1 MEDRVMLK
9 KSGLQRWVALVLLS
23 GLALSAGAAE
33 PVAVL
38 RQLQG
43 TVFVSQGS
51 AMVPAQ
57 EGMPLQAGYRV
68 VAVAGGQAKVAYP
81 DGCVAALPE
90 NSLLAV
96 KGTDQCRL
104 GQAQVRA
111 TRGFQ
116 DSRIGQVPETTFTIK
131 DLKAPD
137 GTSVMV
143 AGEPARINVNFPINN
158 TITTGPGG
166 EATVVFEDGCEVTVR
181 NVIEP
186 VPVEEFKEQ
195 CRIAADIP
203 DTPVT
208 GIILGTG
215 AAIAAIAAAI
225 DIKNRDSDDR
235 PASPAR

>member
-1 MEDRVMLK
+1 MLK

-38 RQLQG
+38 QQLQG

-68 VAVAGGQAKVAYP
+68 VAVAGGQVEVAYP

-186 VPVEEFKEQ
+186 VPVEEFKGQ
-195 CRIAADIP
+195 CRIAADTP

-208 GIILGTG
+208 GVITAGV
-215 AAIAAIAAAI
+215 AAPVVVAVIGGIMIAL
-225 DIKNRDSDDR
+225 DDDDDDDR